1 MDMLINGEGD
11 EDQINSSVQ
20 EFLEKIRRETE
31 EQDRLVQEAARG
43 AGLNTDDA
51 QDEAEPNDRQD
62 QTAPDTNLVRQIYED
77 AKF

>member
-31 EQDRLVQEAARG
+31 E
-43 AGLNTDDA
+43 
-51 QDEAEPNDRQD
+51 
-62 QTAPDTNLVRQIYED
+62 
-77 AKF
+77 